1 MTWDEVLSVVG
12 NVVGILS
19 AVISGITLCRT
30 GSIKKSLQQKAERE
44 TTRAAYIRNKD
55 VIDRELEECMAAL
68 SDQGGP
74 NSFNAQQVY
83 IQRLSNAVINL
94 KTLNETLSDDEK
106 KVADRVISYIKK
118 ANSNRSFAI
127 LEIITD
133 IQYLRAIMKKESV
146 ISYD

>member
-1 MTWDEVLSVVG
+1 M
-12 NVVGILS
+12 
-19 AVISGITLCRT
+19 
-30 GSIKKSLQQKAERE
+30 
-44 TTRAAYIRNKD
+44 
-55 VIDRELEECMAAL
+55 IDRELEECMAAL